1 MQCSPF
7 ILEMIQIY
15 GNIFEKVVP
24 QQPLPFRNK
33 HEIFIFP
40 PNGKLH
46 TFDGNNWYFNQIEVI
61 PIRPIYRRMLLKL
74 LWIRL

>member
-1 MQCSPF
+1 MTLINSKMCLVIADLSQLD
-7 ILEMIQIY
+7 LEMIQIS
-15 GNIFEKVVP
+15 GDFFEKFVP

-46 TFDGNNWYFNQIEVI
+46 TFQC
-61 PIRPIYRRMLLKL
+61 
-74 LWIRL
+74 